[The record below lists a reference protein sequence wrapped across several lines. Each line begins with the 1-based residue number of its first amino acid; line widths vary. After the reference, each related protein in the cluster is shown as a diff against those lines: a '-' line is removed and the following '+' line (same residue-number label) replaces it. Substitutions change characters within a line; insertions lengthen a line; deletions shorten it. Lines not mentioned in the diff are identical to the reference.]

1 MPNDALSHDAPVVA
15 LACDHAGFPLKAAV
29 RSILER
35 AGCTVLD
42 RGTGGADRVD
52 YPDFAH
58 VACRDV
64 EAGRARYAVL
74 ICGSGVGMSIA
85 ANRHAGIRCVLAGEP
100 TTARLSRAHNDAN
113 AVALGSRMIG
123 EEAAADILT
132 AFLATPYEA
141 GRHGQRIAKLSP
153 PQETDV

>member
-1 MPNDALSHDAPVVA
+1 MSNDVLSHDAPVVA
-15 LACDHAGFPLKAAV
+15 LACDHAGFPLKATV
-29 RSILER
+29 RALLES

-42 RGTGGADRVD
+42 RGTDGAERVD

-64 EAGRARYAVL
+64 EAGRARLAVL

-85 ANRHAGIRCVLAGEP
+85 ANRHAAIRCVLAQDA

-113 AVALGSRMIG
+113 ALALGARLIG
-123 EEAAADILT
+123 EEIAADILK
-132 AFLATPYEA
+132 AFLATPYEG

-153 PQETDV
+153 PQETDA